1 MKQRRDVFF
10 AIADENRRAIL
21 TMLAK
26 ENKPL
31 TVNTIAADFDVSR
44 ENISKHIRV
53 LSESGLVS
61 TNFIGRENYVQLE
74 AVRLA
79 EVHNWI
85 ATFESFWKGKL
96 HNLKKLV
103 ESKNKKA

>member
-1 MKQRRDVFF
+1 MKERRDVFF

-31 TVNTIAADFDVSR
+31 TVNTIAADFDISR
-44 ENISKHIRV
+44 EGVSKHIKV

-61 TNFIGRENYVQLE
+61 TSFQGRENYVTLE
-74 AVRLA
+74 AMKLTEVYHWISIFETFWTNKLA
-79 EVHNWI
+79 
-85 ATFESFWKGKL
+85 KL
-96 HNLKKLV
+96 KNIV
-103 ESKNKKA
+103 ESQNKKK

>member
-10 AIADENRRAIL
+10 AIADEHRRAIL

-31 TVNTIAADFDVSR
+31 TINTIAADFDVSR

-61 TNFIGRENYVQLE
+61 TNFIGRENYVSLE
-74 AVRLA
+74 AMRLT
-79 EVHNWI
+79 EVYHWI
-85 ATFESFWKGKL
+85 SIFESFWNSKL
-96 HNLKKLV
+96 HNLKKMV